1 MKQNI
6 KKIFRSIP
14 FFVFICCFTAN
25 TNAQHN
31 TSELPASIK
40 TDGTAPHASA
50 MLDVQSTTKGMLVP
64 RMTTAQRSAISSPA
78 TGLMVFD
85 TNTGGFWFYDGTA
98 WADLSAGGAGVWTQA
113 TGGIYHN
120 TGNVSVNTTAIDAN
134 SNLYVLRPSTDYG
147 ADKAGV
153 YAYRNGSST
162 AANGGTSWSN
172 SGVDAAIKGYSF
184 YGNNYTAG
192 VAGYN
197 YLDYTDCA
205 GVIGANS
212 NASIFGALA
221 YKDSIQTW
229 AGYFTGDTYRG
240 GDLATKWGFSFRH
253 HEPTWGANS
262 DQTWLRKS
270 WSGSFGDMLYLG
282 STGNRAITE
291 QSALVLSQAGTF
303 IGQASTDASSLSNV
317 YAEFSTDGN
326 EGIRLS
332 PQEADSD
339 ISVGEFGLT
348 IRRGITCPPIRSDD
362 NSSDSNCIDDQLRVF
377 PQAYQSG
384 INFYSSLSG
393 WDYMESQFFE
403 TGTITFK
410 GVNSGVGDGL
420 LDDGVI
426 RSSYDESGD
435 LALIANDA
443 CIVRIGEN
451 SSEDGDF
458 VVAHRDYASG
468 TPTQTLLRVNET
480 GNIYAPNLPFGDR
493 SNMQYEAST
502 GRFFYDNSSRRFK
515 ENITPLRIDCK
526 KILEAT
532 PVSYTRPGNNEH
544 IEIGYIAEDMQDL
557 GLDYL
562 VFTDAEGVPDN
573 FNYEKMI
580 LYVVEILKEHENDIA
595 NLKAENEKL
604 LVENKVL
611 KAQKDKA
618 IELETRLS
626 QLETML
632 NKKEEVAGEED

>member
-1 MKQNI
+1 MAVGYIFFLYKPKQPKHTYFYTYLNSLIMKQNI

-197 YLDYTDCA
+197 YLDYTECA

-253 HEPTWGANS
+253 HEPAWGANS

-270 WSGSFGDMLYLG
+270 WSGATGDMLYLG
-282 STGNRAITE
+282 STGNRATSE
-291 QSALVLSQAGTF
+291 QSAILLAETGTF
-303 IGQASTDASSLSNV
+303 IGTGSDDAASLSSTHMKIDKTTGNV
-317 YAEFSTDGN
+317 
-326 EGIRLS
+326 GIGTTN
-332 PQEADSD
+332 PQRKLHVQVSGWGGIAL
-339 ISVGEFGLT
+339 VGDNTHDVLLQIQNGDQ
-348 IRRGITCPPIRSDD
+348 PRSHF
-362 NSSDSNCIDDQLRVF
+362 IFDDQSNGNALDIESANDMVF
-377 PQAYQSG
+377 NTFGSNERMRILSNGNIG
-384 INFYSSLSG
+384 IGSSTPNNKLDVNGIIRAKEIKVESG
-393 WDYMESQFFE
+393 WSDY
-403 TGTITFK
+403 
-410 GVNSGVGDGL
+410 V
-420 LDDGVI
+420 
-426 RSSYDESGD
+426 
-435 LALIANDA
+435 
-443 CIVRIGEN
+443 
-451 SSEDGDF
+451 
-458 VVAHRDYASG
+458 
-468 TPTQTLLRVNET
+468 
-480 GNIYAPNLPFGDR
+480 
-493 SNMQYEAST
+493 
-502 GRFFYDNSSRRFK
+502 FYDDYQLPTLEQEEKHIKENGYLLGFESEGDMQGEIQLGDVSRRQQAKIEEIMLHLIEMKK
-515 ENITPLRIDCK
+515 E
-526 KILEAT
+526 
-532 PVSYTRPGNNEH
+532 
-544 IEIGYIAEDMQDL
+544 IEE
-557 GLDYL
+557 
-562 VFTDAEGVPDN
+562 
-573 FNYEKMI
+573 
-580 LYVVEILKEHENDIA
+580 LKEEKEQ
-595 NLKAENEKL
+595 LKRR
-604 LVENKVL
+604 
-611 KAQKDKA
+611 
-618 IELETRLS
+618 T
-626 QLETML
+626 TH
-632 NKKEEVAGEED
+632 